1 MKSLRDSGRISN
13 VAEPAT
19 SEQGFEGP
27 VFPPRVLFVAYRDLA
42 NPMAGG
48 AELVV
53 HQLAV
58 GLTERG
64 HDVAL
69 LCGGPVG
76 RRPYRV
82 ERSGGTYTQYLK
94 VPFKYL
100 SHFRGR
106 DLVVEFANGMP
117 YFVPLWRRG
126 ATLCFVHHVHL
137 EHWGVRFPPAVAAAG
152 RAIESGL
159 LPWVHRSNLFATISS
174 SSADALASIGVP
186 REQIRLLPLGT
197 VAPDHLLP
205 EANQP
210 LFVACG
216 RITRQKRLDV
226 LLRVWEEVRPHV
238 GGRLLIVGDGPER
251 WHLQA
256 LAGED
261 VEFTGPVAEEE
272 KHRLLCEAWLLVH
285 TANLEGWGLVIM
297 EAAARSTPTLGFAV
311 PGVRDAVVPNETGLL
326 ATTERELAEQWV
338 TLARNPE
345 LRQYLGRRARSRAME
360 HTVSRSVDVFAEII
374 DEAIVRH
381 EQRRRH

>member
-1 MKSLRDSGRISN
+1 MTSGQKL
-13 VAEPAT
+13 VDPA
-19 SEQGFEGP
+19 
-27 VFPPRVLFVAYRDLA
+27 FPRRRVLFVAYRDLA

-48 AELVV
+48 AELVT

-58 GLTERG
+58 GLMERG

-82 ERSGGTYTQYLK
+82 VRSGGTFTQYLK

-100 SHFRGR
+100 AHFRGC

-117 YFVPLWRRG
+117 YFAPLWRRG
-126 ATLCFVHHVHL
+126 ANLCFVYHVHL

-159 LPWVHRSNLFATISS
+159 LPWVHAGNLFTTISS

-186 REQIRLLPLGT
+186 REQIRMLPLGT
-197 VAPDHLLP
+197 EVPDRLLP
-205 EANQP
+205 EASEP

-216 RITRQKRLDV
+216 RITRQKRLNV
-226 LLRVWEEVRPHV
+226 LLQVWEEVRPRV
-238 GGRLLIVGDGPER
+238 GGRLVIVGDGPER
-251 WHLQA
+251 RHLQA
-256 LAGED
+256 MAGD
-261 VEFTGPVAEEE
+261 GVEFTGQVSEEE

-311 PGVRDAVVPNETGLL
+311 PGVRDAVVPGETGLL

-338 TLARNPE
+338 TLALKPE
-345 LRQYLGRRARSRAME
+345 LRHDLGRRARARAME
-360 HTVSRSVDVFAEII
+360 HTLSRTIGVFAEIV

-381 EQRRRH
+381 EQRRRQ